1 LTYSRVCVFFIHAF
15 YAKSVFLMSAPHA
28 IDFRNALGQFATGV
42 TVVTTT
48 DADGNPVGVTAS
60 SFNSVSLDP
69 PLVLWSLAKT
79 AHSMPAYQNSG
90 GFNVHVL
97 ASHQQELSNQFA
109 RPSENKFAGVDWE
122 NCKGGFPQLPEFAAL
137 FRCKTHFQYEGG
149 DHIIF
154 VGEVVDYQSH
164 DFPVLV
170 FHGGKYADAKVKTKP
185 ARAPEP
191 GVDLEGGQFT
201 DSFILYLISRAH
213 FQSSYPTR
221 KACYEIGM
229 SEPEYFCL
237 SLLAMNGALPDNE
250 IVNRLEHTGHHPDD
264 EIFARL
270 RRKGWVEGTDDS
282 IAISNGGREVFIK
295 LLAHSKA
302 LEEQVLK
309 HFTDEELAGASSFLK
324 KIIDITGSDIPEL
337 C

>member
-1 LTYSRVCVFFIHAF
+1 
-15 YAKSVFLMSAPHA
+15 MSDPNE
-28 IDFRNALGQFATGV
+28 FRNALGQFATGV

-48 DADGNPVGVTAS
+48 DKNRQPVGVTAS

-69 PLVLWSLAKT
+69 PLILWSLAKT
-79 AHSMPAYQNSG
+79 AQSMPAYQNSG

-97 ASHQQELSNQFA
+97 ASHQSGLSNQFA
-109 RPSENKFAGVDWE
+109 KSGGDKFEGLEWSPCPD
-122 NCKGGFPQLPEFAAL
+122 GFPTLPEYAAL

-154 VGEVVDYQSH
+154 VGEVTEHQSH

-170 FHGGKYADAKVKTKP
+170 FQGGRYADAKTKTSP
-185 ARAPEP
+185 AAPSEP
-191 GVDLEGGQFT
+191 SIDMQSGQFT
-201 DSFILYLISRAH
+201 NDFLLYLISRAH

-221 KACYEIGM
+221 KACNALGM

-237 SLLAMNGALPDNE
+237 SLLAMNGQLPADE
-250 IVNRLEHTGHHPDD
+250 IVSRLEHTGHHPDA

-270 RRKGWVEGTDDS
+270 QRKGWITGTDDG
-282 IAISNGGREVFIK
+282 IDISESGRETFIS

-302 LEEQVLK
+302 LEEQLLK
-309 HFTDEELAGASSFLK
+309 HFTDDELSGAQSFLQK
-324 KIIDITGSDIPEL
+324 LIQITGSDIPEL
-337 C
+337 W

>member
-1 LTYSRVCVFFIHAF
+1 MPESN
-15 YAKSVFLMSAPHA
+15 PHE
-28 IDFRNALGQFATGV
+28 FRNALGQFATGV
-42 TVVTTT
+42 TIVTTT
-48 DADGNPVGVTAS
+48 DDKARPVGVTAS

-97 ASHQQELSNQFA
+97 ASHQSDLSNQFA
-109 RPSENKFAGVDWE
+109 RSSDDKFEGVDWATCS
-122 NCKGGFPQLPEFAAL
+122 NGFPLLPEYAAL

-154 VGEVVDYQSH
+154 VGEVIDYQSH
-164 DFPVLV
+164 DLPVLV
-170 FHGGKYADAKVKTKP
+170 FHGGRYADTKKKTAPAK
-185 ARAPEP
+185 AHEI
-191 GVDLEGGQFT
+191 GVDLNSGQFS
-201 DSFILYLISRAH
+201 DDFLLYLLSRAH
-213 FQSSYPTR
+213 FQTSYPTR

-237 SLLAMNGALPDNE
+237 SLLSMSGALAEDE
-250 IVNRLEHTGHHPDD
+250 IIKRLEHTGHHPDA

-270 RRKGWVEGTDDS
+270 LRKGWAEQKEDN
-282 IAISNGGREVFIK
+282 IHISKSGRETFIK

-302 LEEQVLK
+302 LEEQLLK
-309 HFTDEELAGASSFLK
+309 HFTDDELAGMSKFLK
-324 KIIDITGSDIPEL
+324 KLIDITGSDIPEL
-337 C
+337 W

>member
-1 LTYSRVCVFFIHAF
+1 
-15 YAKSVFLMSAPHA
+15 MSQEDA
-28 IDFRNALGQFATGV
+28 IKFRNALGQFATGV
-42 TVVTTT
+42 TIVTTM
-48 DADGNPVGVTAS
+48 DERSEPVGVTAS

-97 ASHQQELSNQFA
+97 ASHQSDMSNQFA
-109 RPSENKFAGVDWE
+109 RPSDDKFAGVDWTKCE
-122 NCKGGFPQLPEFAAL
+122 AGFPLLPEYAAL

-154 VGEVVDYQSH
+154 VGEVIDFRTH

-170 FHGGKYADAKVKTKP
+170 FQGGRYADAKEKSAP
-185 ARAPEP
+185 AEPAEP
-191 GVDLEGGQFT
+191 GVDLESGQFT
-201 DSFILYLISRAH
+201 DSFLLYLISRAH
-213 FQSSYPTR
+213 FQTSYPTR
-221 KACYEIGM
+221 KACSQLGM

-237 SLLAMNGALPDNE
+237 SLLAMSGALSREE
-250 IVNRLEHTGHHPDD
+250 IVYRLEHTGHHPDA

-270 RRKGWVEGTDDS
+270 ARKGWIDEPGDTVEISDS
-282 IAISNGGREVFIK
+282 GRETFIG

-302 LEEQVLK
+302 LEEQLLK
-309 HFTDEELAGASSFLK
+309 HFTDDELAGASAFLK
-324 KIIDITGSDIPEL
+324 KLIAITGSDIPEL
-337 C
+337 W